1 MAQRFGGKY
10 SPDGQRRGD
19 GDEKRQARS
28 EAARSTTAGTGQPA
42 PIPPHRF
49 DGKRPSRAGARV
61 NMFFFASLTMLI
73 PAFTGGPDALF
84 AGLGAT
90 ALLLLAAWLTR
101 EGTRAHQEYDDRRIA
116 RRPAIPRKIFASVLT
131 GAALALG
138 ASISQPGLVPIGFAI
153 AGGLLHLFAFG
164 PDPLRDK
171 GAEGIDT
178 FQTDRVARAVE
189 DAEKLLAGMAD
200 AILRAGDRALET
212 RVDRFATTAR
222 AMFRTIEADPR
233 DLTAARKYLSVYLT
247 GARDA
252 PLANADRSGKPADSS
267 AYHCE
272 SACVQTVT
280 KRQAISGPAPSFIR
294 CTMMPGLDR
303 PQDSP

>member
-10 SPDGQRRGD
+10 SPNGD
-19 GDEKRQARS
+19 SRPPADPK
-28 EAARSTTAGTGQPA
+28 GQPA

-49 DGKRPSRAGARV
+49 DGKRPNRAGARV
-61 NMFFFASLTMLI
+61 NMFFFASLTMLV
-73 PAFTGGPDALF
+73 PAFTGGSDALF

-90 ALLLLAAWLTR
+90 ALLLFAAWLTR

-116 RRPAIPRKIFASVLT
+116 RRPAIPRKLFASVLT
-131 GAALALG
+131 GAGLALA
-138 ASISQPGLVPIGFAI
+138 ASISQPGLAPIGFAI

-189 DAEKLLAGMAD
+189 DAEKLLDGMKD

-212 RVDRFATTAR
+212 RVDRFVTTAR

-252 PLANADRSGKPADSS
+252 TVKFADLYRQNRDPAARADYESLLTELETNFAARTQTLLSDNRSD
-267 AYHCE
+267 
-272 SACVQTVT
+272 
-280 KRQAISGPAPSFIR
+280 
-294 CTMMPGLDR
+294 LDVEIGVLR
-303 PQDSP
+303 ERLQRDH

>member
-1 MAQRFGGKY
+1 MAQRYGGKY
-10 SPDGQRRGD
+10 SPDGERRGD
-19 GDEKRQARS
+19 ADEKRQSRPGS
-28 EAARSTTAGTGQPA
+28 GGPAAPA
-42 PIPPHRF
+42 PHRF
-49 DGKRPSRAGARV
+49 DGKRPNRAGARI
-61 NMFFFASLTMLI
+61 NIFFLVSLTMLV

-101 EGTRAHQEYDDRRIA
+101 EGIRAHQEYDDRRIA
-116 RRPAIPRKIFASVLT
+116 RRPAIPRKIFAAVLT

-138 ASISQPGLVPIGFAI
+138 ASIAQPGLVPLGFAI
-153 AGGLLHLFAFG
+153 AGALLHLGAFG

-178 FQTDRVARAVE
+178 FQTDRVARAVD
-189 DAEKLLAGMAD
+189 DAEKLLAGMKD
-200 AILRAGDRALET
+200 AILRANDRALEA
-212 RVDRFATTAR
+212 RVDRFTTTAR

-252 PLANADRSGKPADSS
+252 TVKFADLYRQNRDPSARADYEALLTDLETNFASRT
-267 AYHCE
+267 
-272 SACVQTVT
+272 QTLLT
-280 KRQAISGPAPSFIR
+280 DNR
-294 CTMMPGLDR
+294 TDLDVEIGVLR
-303 PQDSP
+303 ERLQREH